1 MNVSKIRFKGYEWEH
16 NPEKLKVADEDN
28 LSEQKMPR
36 GSSIA
41 VKRSAKCRLVTGEGI
56 ITGYDCFDK
65 FNEILKLQ
73 RSGESGIL
81 TLPGA
86 KPFYA
91 YFRKLELLCE
101 PVPNTI
107 CYRFEFLEDSER
119 NFIIEETLYHTTV
132 SGESLWDISHNYGVK
147 IETLVKLNPDI
158 KRVDEIY
165 TGRKVRI
172 C

>member
-1 MNVSKIRFKGYEWEH
+1 MNVSEIRFKGYEWEC
-16 NPEKLKVADEDN
+16 NPEKLKVSNEEN
-28 LSEQKMPR
+28 LNEQKMPR

-41 VKRSAKCRLVTGEGI
+41 VKRSSKCRVITGEGI
-56 ITGYDCFDK
+56 ITGYDCLNK

-73 RSGESGIL
+73 RSDESGIL
-81 TLPGA
+81 TLPGT

-101 PVPNTI
+101 PIPDTI
-107 CYRFEFLEDSER
+107 CYRFEFVEDSEK
-119 NFIIEETLYHTTV
+119 NYVHKKAVYHTV
-132 SGESLWDISHNYGVK
+132 LSGESLWDVSFNFGVE

-158 KRVDEIY
+158 KRVDELAE
-165 TGRKVRI
+165 GSRVRI

>member
-1 MNVSKIRFKGYEWEH
+1 MKVSQIRFKGYEWEH
-16 NPEKLKVADEDN
+16 NPEKLKVSDEDN
-28 LSEQKMPR
+28 LTEQKMPR

-41 VKRSAKCRLVTGEGI
+41 VKRSSKCRAVTGEGI
-56 ITGYDCFDK
+56 ITGCDCFNK

-73 RSGESGIL
+73 RSYESGIL
-81 TLPGA
+81 TLPGT

-101 PVPNTI
+101 PVPDTI

-119 NFIIEETLYHTTV
+119 NYILEEAVYHTV
-132 SGESLWDISHNYGVK
+132 LSGESLWDISFKYGVK
-147 IETLVKLNPDI
+147 IEALVKLNPDI
-158 KRVDEIY
+158 KRVDELY
-165 TGRKVRI
+165 AGRKVRV